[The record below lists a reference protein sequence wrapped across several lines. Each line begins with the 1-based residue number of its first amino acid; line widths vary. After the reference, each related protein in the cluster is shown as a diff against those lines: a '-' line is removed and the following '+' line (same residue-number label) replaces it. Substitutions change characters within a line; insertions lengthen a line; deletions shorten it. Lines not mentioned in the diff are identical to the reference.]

1 MRPEAARYFRY
12 FTYIKPFTKIPVVRT
27 YGTTIF
33 TLFATTIFILFAIKP
48 TVETILVLQK
58 KLENYNQTLEK
69 VTKKANDLSQAK
81 TNYQN
86 LDKETKDK
94 IRAAIP
100 EEVELRSVIQTLE
113 LAAQRHE
120 ASVSALQLQP
130 LQIEGK
136 GEDTIGTLD
145 EFTFTFNVE
154 GAYQNLISLLQD
166 LKRSARLISIDTL
179 TVNKVSEGQNLI
191 MSISGKAYYLK
202 R

>member
-1 MRPEAARYFRY
+1 MKPEATRYFRY
-12 FTYIKPFTKIPVVRT
+12 FTYIKPLTKLPVVRT

-33 TLFATTIFILFAIKP
+33 TFIITTIFILFAIKP

-58 KLENYNQTLEK
+58 KLENYHQTLGK
-69 VTKKANDLSQAK
+69 VNKKADDLSQGK
-81 TNYQN
+81 QNLEN

-100 EEVELRSVIQTLE
+100 DSLEIRSVIQTLE
-113 LAAQRHE
+113 LLAQRHE
-120 ASVSALQLQP
+120 ASVSALQFQP
-130 LQIEGK
+130 LEIDSQ
-136 GEDTIGTLD
+136 GEDTIGTLE

-166 LKRSARLISIDTL
+166 LRRSARLISVDTL
-179 TVNKVSEGQNLI
+179 TLNKVAEGENLI

-202 R
+202 Q

>member
-1 MRPEAARYFRY
+1 MIPAAARYFRY
-12 FTYIKPFTKIPVVRT
+12 FTYIKPVTQLPVVRT

-33 TLFATTIFILFAIKP
+33 TLLITAIFIFFAIKP
-48 TVETILVLQK
+48 TVTTILVLQK

-69 VTKKANDLSQAK
+69 VNNKANDLSQGK
-81 TNYQN
+81 QNYQN
-86 LDKETKDK
+86 LDQNTKDK

-100 EEVELRSVIQTLE
+100 EGVELRSVIQTLE

-120 ASVSALQLQP
+120 ASVSALQFQP
-130 LQIEGK
+130 LQIDSQGK
-136 GEDTIGTLD
+136 DTIGTLA

-166 LKRSARLISIDTL
+166 LQRSARLISIDTL
-179 TVNKVSEGQNLI
+179 TLNKVSEGENLI

>member
-12 FTYIKPFTKIPVVRT
+12 FTYIKPVTKIPIVRT
-27 YGTTIF
+27 YGATIF
-33 TLFATTIFILFAIKP
+33 TLFATAIFILFAIKP

-58 KLENYNQTLEK
+58 KLENYNQTLGK
-69 VTKKANDLSQAK
+69 VNKKATDLSQGK
-81 TNYQN
+81 QNYQN

-100 EEVELRSVIQTLE
+100 DSLEIRSAIQTLE

-130 LQIEGK
+130 LTIDSQ

-154 GAYQNLISLLQD
+154 GSYQNLISLLQD
-166 LKRSARLISIDTL
+166 LRRSARLISIDTL
-179 TVNKVSEGQNLI
+179 TLNKVSEGENLI

-202 R
+202 Q